1 MTASAESPWYKD
13 GLRFGCTHC
22 GNCCSGFPG
31 FVWVNDEEL
40 KAIAEHTGKSIGEIR
55 LMHTRL
61 YAGRL
66 SLSEYT
72 NGDCTFFD
80 PKTRGCSIYEARP
93 TQCRTWP
100 FWRAV
105 VHSPERWAEEAESCP
120 GMGRGEVHDALAIAR
135 ALADDGTSGALPGA

>member
-1 MTASAESPWYKD
+1 MTAPVDAPWYQD
-13 GLRFGCTHC
+13 GLRFECTQC

-31 FVWVNDEEL
+31 FVWVNDDEL
-40 KAIAEHTGKSIGEIR
+40 RAIADHTGKSIGEIR

-66 SLSEYT
+66 SLSEYA

-80 PKTRGCSIYEARP
+80 PRTRGCSIYEARP

-100 FWRAV
+100 FWRSNIE
-105 VHSPERWAEEAESCP
+105 SPEAWERTGKSCP
-120 GMGRGEVHDALAIAR
+120 GVGRGDFVPLEEIEAR
-135 ALADDGTSGALPGA
+135 VAQRDI

>member
-1 MTASAESPWYKD
+1 MPDEHPLPWYGE
-13 GLRFGCTHC
+13 GLSFECTQC

-31 FVWVNDEEL
+31 FVWINDEEL
-40 KAIAEHTGKSIGEIR
+40 AAIAEHLGKSIGEVR

-66 SLSEYT
+66 SLSEFA

-80 PKTRGCSIYEARP
+80 GRTRQCTIYEARP

-100 FWRAV
+100 FWR
-105 VHSPERWAEEAESCP
+105 SNLETPERWNAVGKTCP
-120 GMGRGEVHDALAIAR
+120 GVGRGDFVPLEEIERR
-135 ALADDGTSGALPGA
+135 ATAKEM